1 MEQEG
6 ADITQKEPA
15 EEQQKPVAVDNPAVF
30 KGRMCIYAD
39 CERVDAAN
47 VVDVLNDTLPT
58 FAANSAQISYLWDYY
73 RGVQPVLNRTKDVR
87 PEINNKVV
95 ENHAQEIVAFK
106 VGYQLAEP
114 LQYTCRRCRPK
125 AKRRKGIVRRFST
138 FLFGETEQ
146 DDEHLEGIDELNTL
160 MFAEDKA
167 SCDRDLFEWMLVA
180 GVGYRMVEA
189 DCEADREDGGAPFEL
204 LTLDSRRTY
213 VAYSSA
219 YHKRPLLAVW
229 AARDLS
235 TGEELYNVYTEDRF
249 FLVRNGSVVNGA
261 GQPHTYGRI
270 PIVEYR
276 LNNARMGVFEPV
288 LPLLDA
294 INAIESNRLDG
305 IEQTVQS
312 LMKFVNCD
320 IDEETFVGML
330 KLGAIKVSTVD
341 GSQGDIEILKNDL
354 DQTQTQVTKDDLYQ
368 AVVNIC
374 GMPNRNGTSGSS
386 SDTGAA
392 VLLRDGWTLAESH
405 AKGYELQF
413 KRAERDMLRLVL
425 AICEQSEDASLDL
438 RIRDIELAFNR
449 RNYENILV
457 KAQVLT
463 TMLKCS
469 KIHPELAFTSC
480 GMFTDPEAAY
490 LASREYM
497 LSQEAQGATQQEP
510 QETEALEGVVGSQA
524 TVPEPKEGDNAAQAA
539 TA

>member
-1 MEQEG
+1 MSEEVT
-6 ADITQKEPA
+6 DKEKQVGNAPL
-15 EEQQKPVAVDNPAVF
+15 F
-30 KGRMCIYAD
+30 KGRRRIYAD
-39 CERVDAAN
+39 CESVDASN
-47 VVDVLNDTLPT
+47 VVDVLNDAQLA
-58 FAANSAQISYLWDYY
+58 FGANSFQIHYLWNYY
-73 RGVQPVLNRTKDVR
+73 RGVQPVLNRVKDVR
-87 PEINNKVV
+87 PEINNRIV

-114 LQYTCRRCRPK
+114 LQYTCRRCHR
-125 AKRRKGIVRRFST
+125 ARRTSKGLFERVHT
-138 FLFGETEQ
+138 ALFGETEQ
-146 DDEHLEGIDELNTL
+146 DDEHLDSIDELNTL

-167 SCDRDLFEWMLVA
+167 SCDRDLFEWMLVC
-180 GVGYRMVEA
+180 GQGYRMVEA
-189 DCEADREDGGAPFEL
+189 DCGEDREDGGAPFEL
-204 LTLDSRRTY
+204 LTLDPRHTY
-213 VAYSSA
+213 VVYSSS
-219 YHKRPLLAVW
+219 YHHRPLMGVW
-229 AARDLS
+229 VARDPE
-235 TGEELYNVYTEDRF
+235 TGEELFNVYTDKRLF
-249 FLVRNGSVVNGA
+249 IVKGNAVVNGE
-261 GQPHTYGRI
+261 GQPHTYGRV
-270 PIVEYR
+270 PIVEYP

-305 IEQTVQS
+305 IEQTVQA

-320 IDEETFVGML
+320 IDEDDFVGML
-330 KLGAIKVSTVD
+330 KLGAVKVSTTEGVQSDVD
-341 GSQGDIEILKNDL
+341 VIRNDL
-354 DQTQTQVTKDDLYQ
+354 DQTQTQVAKDDLYQ

-413 KRAERDMLRLVL
+413 KRSERDMLRLVL
-425 AICEQSEDASLDL
+425 AICEQSQDVSLDL

-463 TMLKCS
+463 TMLKCN

-490 LASREYM
+490 LASREYTE
-497 LSQEAQGATQQEP
+497 SQEPASRQEQAGSDDP
-510 QETEALEGVVGSQA
+510 AVGSQA
-524 TVPEPKEGDNAAQAA
+524 TVPEPEEGDNAASAA
-539 TA
+539 SA